1 MKLKSLHR
9 YCGLPDGPA
18 VRFNYV
24 PRVVPFYLI
33 SQGEIKKGEILSFL
47 VQISDKEAKNS
58 HKDLTPV

>member
-24 PRVVPFYLI
+24 PRVVSFYDR
-33 SQGEIKKGEILSFL
+33 GEILSFL

-58 HKDLTPV
+58 YKDLTPVLR

>member
-24 PRVVPFYLI
+24 PRVVSFYDR
-33 SQGEIKKGEILSFL
+33 GEIKKGEILSFL

-58 HKDLTPV
+58 YKDLTPVLR